1 MKQILTMDV
10 KGKILVAAVFMVLG
24 FMLSVQYRT
33 TEMQKTIRLERV
45 EDLSERLKV
54 MESENKKLLDELE
67 ELRRHGSEPAV
78 KSELER
84 LHIMAGATDVT
95 GPGIEVVLDDSN
107 IAKKTRENPNLYIIH
122 DEDLMRVLNE
132 LRAAGAEA
140 ISINDQRIVA
150 MSEIRCAGPTVS
162 VNNVRSAPP
171 YVIKAIGQP
180 ETLMSALRI
189 RGGVVETFEFWGIQ
203 VKMKK
208 EEKVFIKALKMP
220 RIHEYAKSVEQE
232 EIGRAHD
239 GRSEER
245 TGADR

>member
-220 RIHEYAKSVEQE
+220 RIHEYAKSVE
-232 EIGRAHD
+232 
-239 GRSEER
+239 
-245 TGADR
+245 

>member
-220 RIHEYAKSVEQE
+220 SIHEYAKSVEQE
-232 EIGRAHD
+232 EGKQ
-239 GRSEER
+239 
-245 TGADR
+245 

>member
-220 RIHEYAKSVEQE
+220 RIHEYAESVEKE
-232 EIGRAHD
+232 EGKQ
-239 GRSEER
+239 
-245 TGADR
+245 

>member
-1 MKQILTMDV
+1 MKEILTMDV
-10 KGKILVAAVFMVLG
+10 KGKILVAIVFMVLG

-54 MESENKKLLDELE
+54 METENKKLLDELDK
-67 ELRRHGSEPAV
+67 LRRHGSEPAV
-78 KSELER
+78 KAELEH
-84 LHIMAGATDVT
+84 LNIMAGATDVV
-95 GPGIEVVLDDSN
+95 GPGIEIVLDDSN
-107 IAKKTRENPNLYIIH
+107 ISKKTRDNPNLYIIH

-150 MSEIRCAGPTVS
+150 MSEIRCAGPTIS

-171 YVIKAIGQP
+171 YVIKAIGEP
-180 ETLMSALRI
+180 ETLTSALKL

-203 VKMKK
+203 VKIKK
-208 EEKVFIKALKMP
+208 EDKVAIKALKML
-220 RIHEYAKSVEQE
+220 RTHEYAKSVEKKEVAQ
-232 EIGRAHD
+232 
-239 GRSEER
+239 
-245 TGADR
+245 

>member
-1 MKQILTMDV
+1 MKEILTMDV
-10 KGKILVAAVFMVLG
+10 KGKILVAIVFMVLG

-45 EDLSERLKV
+45 EDLSERLKI
-54 MESENKKLLDELE
+54 MEEENKKLLDEMA
-67 ELRRHGSEPAV
+67 ELRSKGSEPAV
-78 KSELER
+78 KAELER
-84 LHIMAGATDVT
+84 LNIMAGATDVS
-95 GPGIEVVLDDSN
+95 GPGIEIVLDDSN

-150 MSEIRCAGPTVS
+150 MSEVRCAGPTVS

-180 ETLMSALRI
+180 ATLISALKL

-203 VKMKK
+203 VKIKK
-208 EEKVFIKALKMP
+208 EDSVHIKALKMP
-220 RIHEYAKSVEQE
+220 RTHEYAKSVAKE
-232 EIGRAHD
+232 EVKQ
-239 GRSEER
+239 
-245 TGADR
+245 

>member
-220 RIHEYAKSVEQE
+220 RIHKYAKSVEQE
-232 EIGRAHD
+232 EGKQ
-239 GRSEER
+239 
-245 TGADR
+245 

>member
-171 YVIKAIGQP
+171 YVIKVIGQP

-232 EIGRAHD
+232 EGKQ
-239 GRSEER
+239 
-245 TGADR
+245 